1 MYCIICLNEKRQ
13 LSVFVSH
20 FILRWPKSVT
30 AISIC
35 SRQFQFAHGNFNLLT
50 AISICSRQFQFA
62 HGNFSLLTAISV
74 CSRQFQFAHGNF
86 SLLTAIGHREEPGRG
101 NLDAALWVIFFLVL
115 CWRSDS
121 EIHENSGRCFV
132 EVAAVQ
138 LSRISVFV
146 QNVVLVS

>member
-1 MYCIICLNEKRQ
+1 MVAQKCHGNFNL
-13 LSVFVSH
+13 L
-20 FILRWPKSVT
+20 T

-86 SLLTAIGHREEPGRG
+86 SLHTAISICSFLTAIGHREEPGRG
-101 NLDAALWVIFFLVL
+101 NLDAALWVILFLVL

>member
-1 MYCIICLNEKRQ
+1 MTKTLQHSLELRRRSFENCFDSTSRSVKVENKNKPVNMII
-13 LSVFVSH
+13 
-20 FILRWPKSVT
+20 RWPKSV
-30 AISIC
+30 
-35 SRQFQFAHGNFNLLT
+35 T

-62 HGNFSLLTAISV
+62 HGNFSLLTAISI
-74 CSRQFQFAHGNF
+74 CSF
-86 SLLTAIGHREEPGRG
+86 LTAIGHREEPGRG

-121 EIHENSGRCFV
+121 EIHEKGGRCFV

-146 QNVVLVS
+146 QKCGSGKLN

>member
-1 MYCIICLNEKRQ
+1 MAQKCHGNFK
-13 LSVFVSH
+13 
-20 FILRWPKSVT
+20 
-30 AISIC
+30 
-35 SRQFQFAHGNFNLLT
+35 FAHGNFNLLT

-62 HGNFSLLTAISV
+62 HGNFSLLTAISI

-86 SLLTAIGHREEPGRG
+86 NLLISHGNFSLLTAISICSFLTAIGHREEPGRG